1 MSSPILYGTSGPIGG
16 APLSAAG
23 CFMGTCTVAGAAA
36 GMPVVATPQTTPT
49 DGTYWFG
56 FVSTANTVTIL
67 LCNAQAGYVPAIS
80 FNVAVFNSG
89 GSAGGPTLETNG
101 VANTLQTILNLIAG
115 ANVTLTADGA
125 GGVTIAASGG
135 TGTVTHTSGALTAD
149 EPVFGNGGADC
160 KVGTKSGNTD
170 ELATVTGT
178 GASGHM
184 ATWDGS
190 GNLQD
195 GGTPATGT
203 VTHTSGAL
211 TADLPMLGAGGADS
225 KVGTKS
231 GNTDELATVTGTG
244 ASGNL
249 VSWDGSGNLQD
260 GGAPPPTTQ
269 NVVTGSRAFDTVFQN
284 TGTKPLYVTVSILN
298 PNTATGN
305 LTVNTDSSNPP
316 TTAVVNDTTA
326 VAASAFFFTLPT
338 FIVLPGNFY
347 AVARGSGLG
356 TLSLATWTE
365 WQ

>member
-56 FVSTANTVTIL
+56 FVSAANTVTIL

-149 EPVFGNGGADC
+149 EPIFGNGGADC
-160 KVGTKSGNTD
+160 KTGTKSGNTD

-244 ASGNL
+244 AAGNFAT
-249 VSWDGSGNLQD
+249 WDGSGNLQD
-260 GGAPPPTTQ
+260 GGAPPATTGVE
-269 NVVTGSRAFDTVFQN
+269 NDVTGSRTLGTTVQN
-284 TGTKPLYVTVSILN
+284 TSGKMLWVGVTASD
-298 PNTATGN
+298 TATGTMVAFTSPTGT
-305 LTVNTDSSNPP
+305 LTNSVAQNS
-316 TTAVVNDTTA
+316 A
-326 VAASAFFFTLPT
+326 VAGFARFVFFCVPA
-338 FIVLPGNFY
+338 GWFY
-347 AVARGSGLG
+347 QVAMNSLNSPAG
-356 TLSLATWTE
+356 TLIIWTE
-365 WQ
+365 WTLN